1 MLKNP
6 KKADLDK
13 DGELSSYERKRG
25 MAIEK
30 NMKAKAAR
38 GKMMKY
44 KTGDMAKVKKVK
56 AGLEK
61 ASRLHA
67 GQAKQLGK
75 VLGAK
80 KGKMTGE
87 PGGIFAQI
95 KSLSPSMLDKVKGM
109 LIQMK
114 SAGKAG
120 LKKKS
125 LGGDIKKIKE
135 KEMMKASMGMEAKG
149 YGLARSKGMGL
160 QDESVPMKD
169 NSYIKDLI

>member
-13 DGELSSYERKRG
+13 DGELSSYEKKRG
-25 MAIEK
+25 MAIER
-30 NMKAKAAR
+30 NMKAKT
-38 GKMMKY
+38 GKMMK
-44 KTGDMAKVKKVK
+44 AK
-56 AGLEK
+56 
-61 ASRLHA
+61 S
-67 GQAKQLGK
+67 
-75 VLGAK
+75 
-80 KGKMTGE
+80 GKMTGQ

-95 KSLSPSMLDKVKGM
+95 KSLSPSMLDKVN
-109 LIQMK
+109 QMK

-125 LGGDIKKIKE
+125 LGGDIKKIKA
-135 KEMMKASMGMEAKG
+135 KKMMKAMTGMEVKG
-149 YGLARSKGMGL
+149 YGQARSKGMGL